1 MIYFIGFVISILVVV
16 NNAKAMFEN
25 KHLEFKQQLTSDLEK
40 EVVAFLN
47 SNEEGVL
54 YIGINNKDTPI
65 GVKNLD
71 QDQLVI
77 KDRLKTNIL
86 PSCLGLFDLVV
97 ENTEG
102 KNVIKIIIAG
112 GSEKP
117 YYIKKYGM
125 SEKGT
130 FIRIGSSSEPMTT
143 KLIEDLYSKR
153 TRNSISKIR
162 SPKQQLQFQQLHIY
176 FQFINKTLN
185 EQFATNLELLTEKEE
200 YNYVAYLMSDSNS
213 VSVKVARYIGLD
225 RVELEESNEFGYESL
240 IKATHQVLDKLNVEN
255 RTLAK
260 ITAKERKERRLWNVI
275 ALREAVLNAF
285 VHNDYTRE
293 IAPKF
298 EIFDDRLEI
307 TSYGGLPDGL
317 SKEEFFYGFSVPRN
331 KEIMRILKDLDLV
344 EQLGSGVP
352 RILQAYGTDCFQFSE
367 NFLKITLPSVEP
379 IVLVERDNVQ
389 DNVQDNI
396 HDNVQD
402 NIHDNVQDSMQDNMQ
417 DNMQDTMHDNVQ
429 DTMQDT
435 VQDII
440 HDSIHDSIH
449 DNIHDNVQDS
459 MQDTMHDN
467 VQDTMQDTVQDI
479 IHDNVQDNVQDTMQ
493 DNVQD
498 SIHDT
503 MQDSPQVIE
512 LLKAFIDIHSREE
525 LQEKLGL
532 LNRDNFRRNYLQAAL
547 EREYIAL
554 TIPDKPTSRNQR
566 YYLTEKGK
574 ATAKSLLKKKP

>member
-1 MIYFIGFVISILVVV
+1 
-16 NNAKAMFEN
+16 MFEN

-40 EVVAFLN
+40 EVVAFLT
-47 SNEEGVL
+47 SNEGGVL
-54 YIGINNKDTPI
+54 YIGINNKGIPI

-331 KEIMRILKDLDLV
+331 KEIMRIFKDLDLV

-367 NFLKITLPSVEP
+367 NFLKITLPSAEP

-389 DNVQDNI
+389 DT
-396 HDNVQD
+396 
-402 NIHDNVQDSMQDNMQ
+402 
-417 DNMQDTMHDNVQ
+417 MQDTM
-429 DTMQDT
+429 
-435 VQDII
+435 
-440 HDSIHDSIH
+440 
-449 DNIHDNVQDS
+449 
-459 MQDTMHDN
+459 
-467 VQDTMQDTVQDI
+467 
-479 IHDNVQDNVQDTMQ
+479 QDNVQDTMQ

-498 SIHDT
+498 NVQDTMQDTMQDNVQDTMQDNVQDTMQDNVQDTMQDTMQDNVQDTMQDNVQDTMQDNVQDT

-554 TIPDKPTSRNQR
+554 TIPDKPTSRNQK

-574 ATAKSLLKKKP
+574 ATAKSLLKKKR

>member
-1 MIYFIGFVISILVVV
+1 
-16 NNAKAMFEN
+16 MFEN

-47 SNEEGVL
+47 SNEGGVL
-54 YIGINNKDTPI
+54 YIGINNKGTPI

-97 ENTEG
+97 ENTEC

-125 SEKGT
+125 SEKGA

-331 KEIMRILKDLDLV
+331 KEIMRIFKDLDLV

-367 NFLKITLPSVEP
+367 NFLKITLPSAEP
-379 IVLVERDNVQ
+379 LVLIEHDTVQDTIQ
-389 DNVQDNI
+389 DNVQDTIHDTI

-402 NIHDNVQDSMQDNMQ
+402 TIHDTIHDNVQDTIHDTIHDNV
-417 DNMQDTMHDNVQ
+417 QDTIHDNVQ
-429 DTMQDT
+429 DTMQ
-435 VQDII
+435 
-440 HDSIHDSIH
+440 
-449 DNIHDNVQDS
+449 
-459 MQDTMHDN
+459 
-467 VQDTMQDTVQDI
+467 
-479 IHDNVQDNVQDTMQ
+479 
-493 DNVQD
+493 
-498 SIHDT
+498 DT

-554 TIPDKPTSRNQR
+554 TIPDKPTSRNQK

-574 ATAKSLLKKKP
+574 ATAKSLLKKKR